1 MGSCN
6 SKVQRWFC
14 RMEESDD
21 ELMELDRNTRKM
33 MTMHGVLHPKS
44 DVDRLYLQKQKGGR
58 GLISCEEMCVKA
70 FTKLDAPYNDLQTGD
85 KIKIPV

>member
-6 SKVQRWFC
+6 SKVQRWYC

-44 DVDRLYLQKQKGGR
+44 DMDRLYLQKQKGGR
-58 GLISCEEMCVKA
+58 G
-70 FTKLDAPYNDLQTGD
+70 
-85 KIKIPV
+85 